1 MSTVVRKLYNNS
13 KKMIVGKLSGAYR
26 LREKPED
33 KAGEGYVG
41 RTFVEAEQAY
51 KQRTIYYMF
60 QYL

>member
-26 LREKPED
+26 LREEPED

-41 RTFVEAEQAY
+41 RTFVEPEQAY
-51 KQRTIYYMF
+51 KQRTI
-60 QYL
+60 